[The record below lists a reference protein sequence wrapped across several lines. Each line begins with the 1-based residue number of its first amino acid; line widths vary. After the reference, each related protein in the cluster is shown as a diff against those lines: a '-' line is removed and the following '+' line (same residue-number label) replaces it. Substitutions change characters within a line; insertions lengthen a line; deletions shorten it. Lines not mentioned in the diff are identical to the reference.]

1 MTTPSQEAINNFVI
15 AAHFDLPRVRALLA
29 EQPELLNENAEWLE
43 TPIQAAAHVGNVA
56 IAEYLLERGAPLDI
70 CTAAM
75 LGRTDDVR
83 AILADAPD
91 AVAAVGAHNIP
102 LLFFPIIHGHLAL
115 VEQLAAAGAD
125 INAGE
130 GSNTPLHAA
139 ALFDQPEI
147 ARWLLDHDANPFAVD
162 FEGKTAYDRA
172 VEKGH
177 QRVAELLKP
186 FAEVE
191 EGRAL

>member
-15 AAHFDLPRVRALLA
+15 AAHFDLPRVQALLA
-29 EQPELLNENAEWLE
+29 EQPELLNETAEWME

-56 IAEYLLERGAPLDI
+56 IAEYLLEQGAPLDI

-75 LGRTDDVR
+75 LGRADDVT

-91 AVAAVGAHNIP
+91 AVQSVGAHNIP
-102 LLFFPIIHGHLAL
+102 LLFFPIIHDHRAL
-115 VEQLAAAGAD
+115 VEQLVAAGAD

-139 ALFDQPEI
+139 ALFDRPEI

-162 FEGKTAYDRA
+162 FEGKTPYDRA

-177 QRVAELLKP
+177 PRVAELLKP
-186 FAEVE
+186 FAEAE
-191 EGRAL
+191 EGHAL